1 VPTAPADR
9 VQLVPGVKSPE
20 PLLVKDTIPVGLVAE
35 ALVSVTVAVHWE
47 GLFTDTELGA
57 QAKDVVVKCSTLTAM
72 VSVPLVFA
80 RVPEVALT
88 TRWYVVDTNGEAVK
102 VMLEV

>member
-1 VPTAPADR
+1 MPIAPAKR
-9 VQLVPGVKSPE
+9 VQLVPGVKSPA

-35 ALVSVTVAVHWE
+35 ALVSVTVAVHSE
-47 GLFTDTELGA
+47 GLFADTELGA
-57 QAKDVVVKCSTLTAM
+57 QAKDVVVKCSSLTAM

-88 TRWYVVDTNGEAVK
+88 TRWYVVDVVGAALK
-102 VMLEV
+102 VIVEV

>member
-1 VPTAPADR
+1 MPTAPADK
-9 VQLVPGVKSPE
+9 VQLAPGVKSPA
-20 PLLVKDTIPVGLVAE
+20 PLLVKDTMPMGLVAE
-35 ALVSVTVAVHWE
+35 ALASVTVALHSD

-57 QAKDVVVKCSTLTAM
+57 QAKDVVVKCSSLTTT

-88 TRWYVVDTNGEAVK
+88 TR
-102 VMLEV
+102 